1 MAGMPVKPI
10 HKSVSVRQLVN
21 LIPDEELSRLAGKTD
36 VDYWAS
42 VLYGKSMFYLLLYGL
57 ADSEKTSLRSLE
69 DIFNSQRFKFLFNL
83 DPDQTTRYN
92 SISSRLATMDV
103 SFFEEAY
110 KLIFAVFRSHFS
122 ENEALGYNIVRVDST
137 MVAET
142 ATKLE
147 KGMHVGSKNNKKQI
161 KYTVCLEDLLPS
173 SVQIFTEQ
181 SQLNE
186 DLTIPSTILK
196 MIDPHPDTVFV
207 FDRGVKSRKAYEDIT
222 QKEWMF
228 VTRVKEDTRYEVV
241 EELNTVKGS
250 QIGNLFIESDV
261 LVYLYD
267 GKSKKTN
274 IPFRLIKTKS
284 EQGKSF
290 LFLSNMKDVT
300 AEDIIMIYKKRWDI
314 EVFFRF
320 IKQELNFSHFISTN
334 INGIKIIVYMTLI
347 LSMLIH
353 IYKKYNQVGFKTAK
367 RRVKIELDDLLTILI
382 IQASGGDP
390 NIFFRGP

>member
-1 MAGMPVKPI
+1 MSVMPAKPV
-10 HKSVSVRQLVN
+10 HNSVSVKQLLN
-21 LIPDEELSRLAGKTD
+21 LIPDEELSRLAGETG

-42 VLYGKSMFYLLLYGL
+42 VLYGRSMFYLLLYGL

-69 DIFNSQRFKFLFNL
+69 DIFNSRRFKYLFNL
-83 DPDQTTRYN
+83 DADQTTRYN

-103 SFFEEAY
+103 SFFEEAH
-110 KLIFAVFRSHFS
+110 KLIFAVFRDHFS
-122 ENEALGYNIVRVDST
+122 ESEALGYNIVRVDST

-142 ATKLE
+142 AGKLE
-147 KGMHVGSKNNKKQI
+147 KGMHVGSRNNKNQI
-161 KYTVCLEDLLPS
+161 KYTVCLEDLFPS

-181 SQLNE
+181 KHLNE

-196 MIDPHPDTVFV
+196 MIDPRPDTVFV

-222 QKEWMF
+222 KKEWMF

-250 QIGNLFIESDV
+250 QIGNLFIESDAWV
-261 LVYLYD
+261 CLYD

-274 IPFRLIKTKS
+274 IPFRLIKTKN

-290 LFLSNMKDVT
+290 LFLSNMKNAT
-300 AEDIIMIYKKRWDI
+300 AEEIIMIYKKRWDI

-334 INGIKIIVYMTLI
+334 INGIKIVLYMTLI

-367 RRVKIELDDLLTILI
+367 RRVKIELDDLLTALI

-390 NIFFRGP
+390 TIFFSGP

>member
-1 MAGMPVKPI
+1 
-10 HKSVSVRQLVN
+10 
-21 LIPDEELSRLAGKTD
+21 
-36 VDYWAS
+36 
-42 VLYGKSMFYLLLYGL
+42 
-57 ADSEKTSLRSLE
+57 
-69 DIFNSQRFKFLFNL
+69 
-83 DPDQTTRYN
+83 
-92 SISSRLATMDV
+92 
-103 SFFEEAY
+103 
-110 KLIFAVFRSHFS
+110 
-122 ENEALGYNIVRVDST
+122 

-142 ATKLE
+142 ASKLE

-161 KYTVCLEDLLPS
+161 KYTVCLEGLLPS

-181 SQLNE
+181 KHLNE

-196 MIDPHPDTVFV
+196 VIDPRPDTVFV

-222 QKEWMF
+222 KKEWMF

-241 EELNTVKGS
+241 RELDTVKGS
-250 QIGNLFIESDV
+250 QIGNLFIESDAW
-261 LVYLYD
+261 VYLYD

-274 IPFRLIKTKS
+274 IPFRLIKTKN

-290 LFLSNMKDVT
+290 LFLSNMQNAT
-300 AEDIIMIYKKRWDI
+300 AEEIIMIYKERWNI

-320 IKQELNFSHFISTN
+320 IKQELNFSHFMSTN
-334 INGIKIIVYMTLI
+334 VNGIKIIVYMTLI

-367 RRVKIELDDLLTILI
+367 RRMKIELDDMLTALI

-390 NIFFRGP
+390 TIFFSGP